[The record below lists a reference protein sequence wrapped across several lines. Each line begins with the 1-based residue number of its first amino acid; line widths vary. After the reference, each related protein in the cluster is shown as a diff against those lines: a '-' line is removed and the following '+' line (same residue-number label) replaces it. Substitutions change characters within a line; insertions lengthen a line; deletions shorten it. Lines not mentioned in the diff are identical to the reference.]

1 MSIPVTAET
10 GTTLTLAWAPERV
23 SAEVGNLRE
32 DRGNIRAEVTF
43 FTELENGEI
52 VQLLMRRISLVEDG
66 DRWRICKALA
76 ERMDRVNWADI
87 LEQACTLA
95 VRWFRKGE
103 PIVTL
108 VDVEAPATL
117 SYLVDR
123 IIPEDATTI
132 VFGDG
137 GCVSGDTII
146 DGVGRADELVGKGPI
161 EVWAMGPEGMV
172 RVWSP
177 GVYLK
182 GSAPLLCITVDGGDI
197 KVAPHHRFMT
207 PKGWVYASDLAVG
220 EQLAVSVPFLPGS
233 NWEPSP
239 STQTEDDPH
248 SMQTLLGSIGCCSP
262 GSRHGDGPL
271 HVERVGGLLLA
282 QQPGD
287 ARERI
292 LRLWHSDVPN
302 SSGEYSH
309 AYRLT
314 DRHARTSYALAE
326 LSEQGA
332 GSVRASSRATRHFE
346 NSQVRL
352 LSQQEMHFAMPSP
365 SLAQSAKAKADAR
378 FSCFNPSFTT
388 ILSIR
393 KVGYAQFYDLH
404 VPLYENYLANGFVNH
419 NTGKSMFALYTA
431 VAVASGVSLPHNLRP
446 SRPGNVLYLDW
457 EETDPGEHR
466 RRLRRIA
473 QGLGV
478 PEPRGIYYRP
488 CFRPLVEDVE
498 LLEVEVR
505 KLDISLV
512 IADSLMPACGGDPAD
527 SMAAIQTMNAL
538 RRLGATRLAI
548 GHITQAA
555 RQGPAPLQT
564 TFGSVV
570 WRNLARAQWQLVS
583 DDDQPDDS
591 SNRFALYQRKTNN
604 DRRDRWPIGLRYDF
618 VEDGGPITMH
628 ADDVHATDGLAV
640 GASITERIRRA
651 LAEGGLKGTE
661 ELGELV
667 DRTPD
672 QVRGIL
678 TKMRDVV
685 NINAGQTGKG
695 HKGLYGLKAHGESP
709 AQQFRCFKCGD
720 QWAELYDE
728 QEGRPC
734 CARHQSASA

>member
-1 MSIPVTAET
+1 MSIPVTSET
-10 GTTLTLAWAPERV
+10 ATTFTLAWKPEGIA
-23 SAEVGNLRE
+23 AELANVRE
-32 DRGNIRAEVTF
+32 QQGNIRAEVTF
-43 FTELENGEI
+43 FAQLDNEK
-52 VQLLMRRISLVEDG
+52 VVPLLMRRISLVDDG
-66 DRWRICKALA
+66 DRWRICKALTDK
-76 ERMDRVNWADI
+76 MDQVNWSNV
-87 LEQACTLA
+87 LEQTCMLS

-103 PIVTL
+103 PVVSL
-108 VDVEAPATL
+108 VDVEAPNTL
-117 SYLVDR
+117 AYLVDR

-137 GCVSGDTII
+137 G
-146 DGVGRADELVGKGPI
+146 
-161 EVWAMGPEGMV
+161 
-172 RVWSP
+172 
-177 GVYLK
+177 
-182 GSAPLLCITVDGGDI
+182 
-197 KVAPHHRFMT
+197 
-207 PKGWVYASDLAVG
+207 
-220 EQLAVSVPFLPGS
+220 
-233 NWEPSP
+233 
-239 STQTEDDPH
+239 
-248 SMQTLLGSIGCCSP
+248 
-262 GSRHGDGPL
+262 
-271 HVERVGGLLLA
+271 
-282 QQPGD
+282 
-287 ARERI
+287 
-292 LRLWHSDVPN
+292 
-302 SSGEYSH
+302 
-309 AYRLT
+309 
-314 DRHARTSYALAE
+314 
-326 LSEQGA
+326 
-332 GSVRASSRATRHFE
+332 
-346 NSQVRL
+346 
-352 LSQQEMHFAMPSP
+352 
-365 SLAQSAKAKADAR
+365 
-378 FSCFNPSFTT
+378 
-388 ILSIR
+388 
-393 KVGYAQFYDLH
+393 
-404 VPLYENYLANGFVNH
+404 
-419 NTGKSMFALYTA
+419 TGKSMFALYTA
-431 VAVASGVSLPHNLRP
+431 VAVAAGVSLPHNLRP
-446 SRPGNVLYLDW
+446 ARTGNVLYLDW

-505 KLDISLV
+505 RLDISLV

-720 QWAELYDE
+720 PWAELYDD